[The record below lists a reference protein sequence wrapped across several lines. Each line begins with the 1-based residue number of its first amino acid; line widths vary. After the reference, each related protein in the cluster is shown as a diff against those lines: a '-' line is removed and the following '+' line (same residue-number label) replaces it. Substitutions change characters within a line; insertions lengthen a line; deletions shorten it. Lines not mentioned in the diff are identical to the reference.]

1 MRKELT
7 SQEVKFNF
15 KFKESDLKG
24 SVTKIPEIDSEYEK
38 IGRALNINKEGY
50 NLYLIDSFSK
60 EKLKK
65 LQGYIEEQY
74 KYLEPPKDICYVS
87 LEDDKKP
94 EVLFVSNGNG
104 KKLKDAVEEI
114 RNNYIEIVEEF
125 YNASSEDEK
134 DELIEEIQSKRNDY
148 ISELME
154 MAKKEDFEVKV
165 TNKGFAFIPLISG
178 KVISEREY
186 DNLEKNKKE
195 AIVAKASILKKK
207 AEAVLGKLKEIETKS
222 IKKLK
227 EIYSDFLA
235 NEMEGYKDEVLLE
248 FIDDDAAYEYLEKL
262 FISMEKEIISCYT
275 MDIEEDE
282 EQLYQVINKYDIHL
296 LVDNS
301 LRSTPPVIY
310 EEDPNLNNLMGFIE
324 YENHNGVYTTDISLI
339 NSGTLLKANGGC
351 LIVRVSS
358 LANNSYSYY
367 HLKKALITNKITY
380 DISKSYVEVISIS
393 GLKPQPIPIDVK
405 VILIGDQETYDTLYS
420 LDEDFRK
427 LFPLRAEFNPIV
439 ETNDNVT
446 AYINKS
452 IKDKVKRN
460 NLMPITE
467 YGVNEIIKYLSRTAN
482 SKTKINIDTTEIEK
496 LMILANDNAK
506 KRNSLMIESKDI
518 VDIAYVKERI
528 ENEYDKLYKENKIL
542 ISIIGKKVGV
552 INALAVL
559 DTGYHSFGKPMRIT
573 CVSHKGS
580 GRIVDIHKESRLSGK
595 IHEKSI
601 NILKGLLNN
610 IINPYEEIPVD
621 FYLSF
626 EQIYGLVDG
635 DSASVAEIICILS
648 SLSKRP
654 IKQTI
659 AVTGS
664 INQLGEVQAIGGV
677 NEKIEGFYR
686 VCDFLDT
693 VKNKGVLIP
702 SSNKDELIL
711 IPEIEKSIENGD
723 FHIYTMDNLDDA
735 IETLILEEG
744 ESLEDFY
751 TSLQSELKKYK
762 KVIEKKE
769 E

>member
-207 AEAVLGKLKEIETKS
+207 AEAVLGKLKEMETKS

-262 FISMEKEIISCYT
+262 FISIEKEIISCYT

-446 AYINKS
+446 AYINKA

-467 YGVNEIIKYLSRTAN
+467 DGVNEIIKYLSRTAN